1 MCTKCLEQ
9 RLAQSQ
15 HTVNPFSNV
24 VIILKHWTL
33 THRSSSLSPTP
44 CFLLPF
50 LSHSCFLYG
59 ISSQEQCWRLV
70 IIPMSAYCVLLIVSF
85 IHTTPGTDALI
96 SILQLRKLTPSGMT
110 YPDISVHSS
119 VQLLSHAQ
127 LFATPWTAACQ
138 ASMSITN
145 SWSLLRL
152 MSIELVMP
160 SNHLT
165 QTYRW

>member
-9 RLAQSQ
+9 KLAQSQ

-33 THRSSSLSPTP
+33 IHRSSSLSPTP

-50 LSHSCFLYG
+50 LSHSCFLDG
-59 ISSQEQCWRLV
+59 ISNQEQCWRLV
-70 IIPMSAYCVLLIVSF
+70 IIPMSAYCVLFIVSF

-110 YPDISVHSS
+110 YPDISVQFSCS
-119 VQLLSHAQ
+119 
-127 LFATPWTAACQ
+127 
-138 ASMSITN
+138 
-145 SWSLLRL
+145 
-152 MSIELVMP
+152 VMP
-160 SNHLT
+160 NSLQPHGL
-165 QTYRW
+165 QHARLPCPSPAPGACSDSCPLSR